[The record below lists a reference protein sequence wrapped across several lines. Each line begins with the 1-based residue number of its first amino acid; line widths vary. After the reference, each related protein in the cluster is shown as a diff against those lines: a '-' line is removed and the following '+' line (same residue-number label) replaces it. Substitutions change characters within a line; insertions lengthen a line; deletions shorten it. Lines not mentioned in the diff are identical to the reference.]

1 MTKVILT
8 LLFLV
13 WATTLKALNKVIAP
27 LDIPKTSIGSYNEI
41 NQKQKNGLAYLKKFK
56 GEYPYEGNLFNDK
69 LLSKRLKSLL
79 KNRFFFLKKTWAV
92 ETPIEVNNNTF
103 KAWGCKQH
111 FCDSTNFIIVVD
123 FKKNVI
129 YVGIRENENVK
140 VYSEDGSINIEVNNW
155 AKRIS

>member
-1 MTKVILT
+1 MKLILSSIF
-8 LLFLV
+8 LLFISVNLPTN
-13 WATTLKALNKVIAP
+13 ANSLEYLRTF
-27 LDIPKTSIGSYNEI
+27 
-41 NQKQKNGLAYLKKFK
+41 NGK
-56 GEYPYEGNLFNDK
+56 YPYDIKLLDEK

-79 KNRFFFLKKTWAV
+79 KDRFFFLKKTWAV

-129 YVGIRENENVK
+129 YVGIRDNENIK
-140 VYSEDGSINIEVNNW
+140 VYSEDGSKNKLVENW
-155 AKRIS
+155 TKRIS